1 MKRGKKYIE
10 WESHILFFDKLGACH
25 ARSVELDEL
34 HHPSLSTWFRDICD
48 IFVSIVKCILKM
60 PWHHCYGLVCCL
72 MHLVPPTLHTPFPRL
87 VVGGC
92 HQPSNVLI
100 QARHCGTK
108 LLQLVCQL
116 KLRSLGG
123 CRGLMYSIAASAYA
137 SHIWFIS
144 IDGEKLL
151 IFEHLFQC
159 QVAPAPATNLGS
171 RVVHLTTWATSG

>member
-1 MKRGKKYIE
+1 MSSITHHYQ
-10 WESHILFFDKLGACH
+10 HD
-25 ARSVELDEL
+25 SVTSATSSCQMSSVYLKC
-34 HHPSLSTWFRDICD
+34 PDI
-48 IFVSIVKCILKM
+48 IVMVLYVASCILYH
-60 PWHHCYGLVCCL
+60 PI
-72 MHLVPPTLHTPFPRL
+72 PTF
-87 VVGGC
+87 GGWWC

-171 RVVHLTTWATSG
+171 RVVHLTT